1 MAAVFGLLLAVTATR
16 AQSIRPGSGEDS
28 TNDVVVVDDPG
39 KGADDGE
46 VSDSEE
52 LSSLEDSIFG
62 ITALGPIMYSMN
74 TNAGG
79 FEHRSIVGAAPKHFT
94 AKLARFSG
102 QNVSMAISV
111 SKAGK
116 VVAVLSKAGKAGVE
130 RTIFAGSMDRT
141 GFFKAG
147 ALHGKASL
155 TGRVSNGMARGVVA
169 ATGFTSAF
177 SGRISS

>member
-1 MAAVFGLLLAVTATR
+1 MASVFGLLAVTSTR
-16 AQSIRPGSGEDS
+16 AQSIRPGSGDDS

-39 KGADDGE
+39 KGADDGAL
-46 VSDSEE
+46 SDSDE

-62 ITALGPIMYSMN
+62 IQALGPIMYNMS
-74 TNAGG
+74 GG
-79 FEHRSIVGAAPKHFT
+79 GLEHRSTVGAAPKHFT

-111 SKAGK
+111 SKGGK
-116 VVAVLSKAGKAGVE
+116 VIAVLSKAGTAGME